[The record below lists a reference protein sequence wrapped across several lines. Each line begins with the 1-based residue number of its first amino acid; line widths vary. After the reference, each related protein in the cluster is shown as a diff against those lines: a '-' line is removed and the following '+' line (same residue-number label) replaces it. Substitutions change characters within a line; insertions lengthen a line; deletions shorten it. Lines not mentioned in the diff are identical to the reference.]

1 MGIGDWGV
9 GVALGDSVAEFSDR
23 TPGELILK
31 LSGKLLPWSPPI
43 LTDIWHKAAI
53 LDGERKSIISWV
65 FLIIKSILRKEFLN
79 SKKNEISKITVLKN
93 EYGAPSK

>member
-1 MGIGDWGV
+1 M
-9 GVALGDSVAEFSDR
+9 GVALGDSVAEFSDS

-53 LDGERKSIISWV
+53 LDGERKSIIS
-65 FLIIKSILRKEFLN
+65 
-79 SKKNEISKITVLKN
+79 
-93 EYGAPSK
+93 